1 MKEMNLQKFND
12 KVLKVDMTIKNN
24 SKEEIPV
31 GGDVK
36 VYVDGKQAKSYL
48 SLTD

>member
-1 MKEMNLQKFND
+1 
-12 KVLKVDMTIKNN
+12 MTIKTTL
-24 SKEEIPV
+24 KKEIPV

-48 SLTD
+48 SLTVDGFIIT

>member
-1 MKEMNLQKFND
+1 MNLQKFVD

-36 VYVDGKQAKSYL
+36 CRWKTS
-48 SLTD
+48 